1 MLSIIRSLALA
12 LALTTPA
19 LLAGCGGGDGPTNP
33 GGGGGGATPSI
44 SITLSAGSINVT
56 AGQSGTVTVNVT
68 RAGGFNGAVTVAA
81 DAVTGV
87 TVQPLTIAAG
97 ATSGTL
103 TFQVAGTVA
112 AGTLQ
117 TTVRASGQG
126 VTQATAT
133 LSLVVAAAPVQDFTL
148 AVNPAAVTLQQGQNA
163 TVQVQVTRTGGFT
176 GAVTLAASGLP
187 NGVTAAFDPPAPTAN
202 TSTLTLTAAAGAA
215 LGNVNV
221 TVSGT
226 AQGVTGTKTA
236 TVALTVNAAL
246 PAGDYALSLN
256 PTSIQL
262 QQGGSASTAV
272 GINRTGGFTGEVTL
286 SATGL
291 PQGVTAS
298 FDPAT
303 TTGNTSTLTLSA
315 AAGATTGTVTVS
327 VAGSATGLAGKTVNL
342 GVTVAQSGGGGSGNV
357 SWAFCDI
364 TGIPIWFAYQDGNGP
379 WTRVVGDAQ
388 NLYRFQI
395 DSQRGAVAWVSIDEG
410 APLTQ
415 VFYYTRDEFLQVGA
429 SQCDGEGGFKTVN
442 GSLAGLGPMDVGF
455 VALGSSDATVN
466 IGESPNFVLNNVQDS
481 PQDLIATR
489 AAVSFAPLGL
499 VPDRM
504 IIRRNLNP
512 ANNSTLPVLN
522 FATEGFAP
530 VSATM
535 TVNGLLA
542 GEQATVVGLFTTAR
556 KGLGAYFVTLAPGGS
571 TQPYYGVPENQLVA
585 GDLHYTQVVGFD
597 ASGAGP
603 TPPPTRQVAVAYR
616 QVQDRTVTLGPVLVD
631 PAISVVGTAPY
642 ARLRA
647 QWTLQAQYNRFVYVV
662 FSQPNVVTE
671 NVRSFQLGATDGY
684 LAGAASV
691 DFTMP
696 DLSGVSGWNNAWGL
710 AAGANTIWTT
720 TGTGWQGPGII
731 NFPDL
736 TDGTQLLSATRS
748 GQVTP

>member
-1 MLSIIRSLALA
+1 VPSIIRVLALS
-12 LALTTPA
+12 LALTTPV
-19 LLAGCGGGDGPTNP
+19 LVAGCGGGDGGPTNP
-33 GGGGGGATPSI
+33 GGGGGATPSI
-44 SITLSAGSINVT
+44 SITLSSASINVT
-56 AGQSGTVTVNVT
+56 AGQSGTVTVNVA
-68 RAGGFNGAVTVAA
+68 RAGGFTGAVTVTA
-81 DAVTGV
+81 DAVNGV
-87 TVQPLTIAAG
+87 TVQPVTLAAG
-97 ATSGTL
+97 ATSGAL

-117 TTVRASGQG
+117 ATVRASGQG
-126 VTQATAT
+126 VQQATAT
-133 LSLVVAAAPVQDFTL
+133 LSLVVAAAPVQDYTL
-148 AVNPAAVTLQQGQNA
+148 A
-163 TVQVQVTRTGGFT
+163 
-176 GAVTLAASGLP
+176 
-187 NGVTAAFDPPAPTAN
+187 
-202 TSTLTLTAAAGAA
+202 
-215 LGNVNV
+215 
-221 TVSGT
+221 
-226 AQGVTGTKTA
+226 
-236 TVALTVNAAL
+236 
-246 PAGDYALSLN
+246 LN
-256 PTSIQL
+256 PTSIQF

-272 GINRTGGFTGEVTL
+272 GINRTGGFAGAVTL

-303 TTGNTSTLTLSA
+303 TTGNSSTLTLTA
-315 AAGATTGTVTVS
+315 AAGATAGTVTVT
-327 VAGSATGLAGKTVNL
+327 VAGSATGLAAKTVNL
-342 GVTVAQSGGGGSGNV
+342 DVTVAQSGGGGSGNV

-388 NLYRFQI
+388 NVYRFQI

-415 VFYYTRDEFLQVGA
+415 VFYYTREEFLQVGA

-442 GSLAGLGPMDVGF
+442 GSMTGLGPTDVGF

-466 IGESPNFVLNNVQDS
+466 MGESPNFVLNNVQDGGH
-481 PQDLIATR
+481 DLIATR
-489 AAVSFAPLGL
+489 ATVSFAPLGL
-499 VPDRM
+499 VPNRM

-512 ANNSTLPVLN
+512 ANNSTLPVLD

-542 GEQATVVGLFTTAR
+542 GEQTTVVGLFTTAR
-556 KGLGAYFVTLAPGGS
+556 KGLGAYFATLTPGGA
-571 TQPYYGVPENQLVA
+571 TQPYYGVPEGQLIA
-585 GDLHYTQVVGFD
+585 GDLHYTQVVGFNPSD
-597 ASGAGP
+597 AGS

-631 PAISVVGTAPY
+631 PTISTVGTAPY

-647 QWTLQAQYNRFVYVV
+647 QWTLQAEYNRFVYVV
-662 FSQPNVVTE
+662 FSQPNVVSE
-671 NVRSFQLGATDGY
+671 NARSFQLGATDGY

-710 AAGANTIWTT
+710 ATGANTIWTT
-720 TGTGWQGPGII
+720 TGTGWQGTGII

-748 GQVTP
+748 GEVTP